1 MTTSMYKYI
10 QTDANGFIFSHF
22 ESTKQASAEQTEL
35 IAVDDYDP
43 SYCGRYYLDGAIG
56 PAPQAGY
63 TWQWN
68 ADTGQFEEVAIPT
81 E

>member
-1 MTTSMYKYI
+1 MFYYI
-10 QTDANGFIFSHF
+10 QTDSNGFIFSHF

-35 IAVDDYDP
+35 IAVDEYDP

-56 PAPQAGY
+56 PAPREGFYWA
-63 TWQWN
+63 WN
-68 ADTGQFEEVAIPT
+68 ADSSQFQEVAIPT